1 MEASLA
7 WRLTAQFL
15 QKNVIYEVLVVI
27 VIVIVI
33 VIVTVIYEVLVVIEQ
48 LGWVFSV
55 LLI

>member
-27 VIVIVI
+27 VIVIV
-33 VIVTVIYEVLVVIEQ
+33 TVIYEVLVVIEQ